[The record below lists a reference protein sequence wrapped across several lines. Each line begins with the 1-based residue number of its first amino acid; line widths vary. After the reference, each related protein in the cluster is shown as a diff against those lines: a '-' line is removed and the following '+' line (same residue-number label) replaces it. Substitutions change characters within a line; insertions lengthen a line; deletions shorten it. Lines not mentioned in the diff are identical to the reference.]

1 MTDLRL
7 FLAERMASS
16 LRKYKF
22 SGSTAARPNTSSS
35 QGSSDDRDVAP
46 SHTQAT
52 SGTEPT
58 GVDIADLKAEILV
71 SLKSDITAVIR
82 EQLRNALSEDFNF
95 LKTELQAVRSEIANS
110 TAATRTE
117 IDQMKANMKDMESGL
132 SEWSDEV
139 TTLQTTVRSLQ
150 KELTDLRGKCEDM
163 EGRMRRCNIRILG
176 VPEEPGSSSTTSVS
190 KLLKDM
196 LKLDKDIIIDRSHR
210 SLAPKRQDGKPRAI
224 IAKLHHYQDCVEI
237 LRRARTQ
244 SPLRLNGAPVAIFP
258 DYTTTVARARAA
270 FTEVR
275 KLLHNQ
281 QGVRFGI
288 LYPARLRITYN
299 GQDKEFLDPR
309 EAMVYVKNNII
320 KPTEDEM

>member
-1 MTDLRL
+1 MDT
-7 FLAERMASS
+7 
-16 LRKYKF
+16 
-22 SGSTAARPNTSSS
+22 
-35 QGSSDDRDVAP
+35 
-46 SHTQAT
+46 
-52 SGTEPT
+52 
-58 GVDIADLKAEILV
+58 ADLKAQILL
-71 SLKSDITAVIR
+71 SLKSDITAVIK
-82 EQLRNALSEDFNF
+82 EELRNALSEDFNF

-132 SEWSDEV
+132 SVWSDEV
-139 TTLQTTVRSLQ
+139 TKLQTTVTSVQ

-190 KLLKDM
+190 KLLKEV
-196 LKLDKDIIIDRSHR
+196 LKLDKDIVVDRSHR
-210 SLAPKRQDGKPRAI
+210 SLAPKRQDGKPRPI
-224 IAKLHHYQDCVEI
+224 IAKLHYYQDCTNI

-244 SPLRLNGAPVAIFP
+244 SPLRFNGEPVAIFP
-258 DYTTTVARARAA
+258 DFTTTVARARAA

-299 GQDKEFLDPR
+299 GQDKEFLDPSK
-309 EAMVYVKNNII
+309 AMAYVKNNII